1 MTTIERNARW
11 TAGSALVLVALA
23 FATSAAAGQAALAGA
38 MVACGS
44 AFLGW
49 RLALA
54 LAKVGD
60 RARPMIA
67 LLLVGKSAVVL
78 GASAALLHTFQ
89 LNGLGFALGV
99 SALVTGALGAAIS
112 GFFQGTEA
120 PDAEPAGGTSTGSGS

>member
-11 TAGSALVLVALA
+11 TAGSALVLVAVA
-23 FATSAAAGQAALAGA
+23 FATSRSAGQAALAGA

-44 AFLGW
+44 ALLVS

-54 LAKVGD
+54 FAKVGD

-78 GASAALLHTFQ
+78 GASAALLHTFR
-89 LNGLGFALGV
+89 LDGLGFALGV

-112 GFFQGTEA
+112 GFFQQSEEPSA
-120 PDAEPAGGTSTGSGS
+120 PAAGGVSSAGGE